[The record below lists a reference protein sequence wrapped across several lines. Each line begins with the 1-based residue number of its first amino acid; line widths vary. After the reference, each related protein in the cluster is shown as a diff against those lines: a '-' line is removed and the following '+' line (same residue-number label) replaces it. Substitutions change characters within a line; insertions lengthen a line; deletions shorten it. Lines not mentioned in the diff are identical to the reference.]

1 MVVFKYYYF
10 LNRCYSYVGRRG
22 NAQTVSLARS
32 GCVYHKTVQHELLHA
47 LGFNHEQ
54 TRSDRDSYIRVA
66 WENIQSGTELR
77 FILFDFSDVFI

>member
-1 MVVFKYYYF
+1 MFSF
-10 LNRCYSYVGRRG
+10 CNRCYSYVGRRG

-54 TRSDRDSYIRVA
+54 TRNDRDNHIRVG
-66 WENIQSGTELR
+66 WENIQSGTTTGVLLLVNTL
-77 FILFDFSDVFI
+77 IWCTSML